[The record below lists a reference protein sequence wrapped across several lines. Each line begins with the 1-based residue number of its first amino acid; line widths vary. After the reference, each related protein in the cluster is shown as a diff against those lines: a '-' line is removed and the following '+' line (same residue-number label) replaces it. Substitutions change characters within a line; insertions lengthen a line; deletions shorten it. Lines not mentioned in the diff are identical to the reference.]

1 MILYCAFIGS
11 VFIMAAS
18 FVRKTPDKYPDFCIA
33 AGLAVFS
40 VLSVFAAAVSGL
52 FRPLTLDLYFFAFDR
67 RLGLDGLSL
76 ARYAYGTPWLRS
88 LLIAV
93 YGGLPLAFAT
103 VWVFGKPGRVM
114 IRSLL
119 FAAVA
124 GYVLYDV
131 FPAVGP
137 AHAFADFPRIA
148 PQGFGWIHPVDAHAA
163 RNCVPSLHFTW
174 AMLLAWNCRAR
185 AVRVFTVVFLFLTAL
200 ATVAGGEHY
209 FFDLIVSV
217 PFCVVVQF
225 AALRFQD
232 VRVPQGLRRL
242 ERTREPVIGRLEE
255 T

>member
-18 FVRKTPDKYPDFCIA
+18 FVRRTPDKYPDFCIA
-33 AGLAVFS
+33 DGLAIFS
-40 VLSVFAAAVSGL
+40 VLSVFAAAASSL
-52 FRPLTLDLYFFAFDR
+52 LRPLTLDLYFFAFDR
-67 RLGLDGLSL
+67 SLGFDGLTL
-76 ARYAYGTPWLRS
+76 ARYAYGTPWFRS

-103 VWVFGKPGRVM
+103 VWVFGKPAPAM

-148 PQGFGWIHPVDAHAA
+148 PQGFGWIHPIDAHAA

-174 AMLLAWNCRAR
+174 AMLLVWNCRAR

-200 ATVAGGEHY
+200 ATVGGGEHY

-217 PFCVVVQF
+217 PFCAVVQF
-225 AALRFQD
+225 AALRFQK
-232 VRVPQGLRRL
+232 VRARPEQTKLARS
-242 ERTREPVIGRLEE
+242 RELVIGRLEE